1 MAAALWIAAGVG
13 YLATET
19 VAASRM
25 PEYSYV
31 ADYISDLGRPE
42 SPLSWWMNAAFR
54 VQGMAFVV
62 AGALTVRTGP
72 PRRGGLAFV
81 VAACAYGAGS
91 VVVGLFP
98 SGGTGAAQGL
108 HVGGAAAAIVGGNLA
123 VLIAA
128 WAGLPHGSHGSHA
141 LRRAGYGLGAI
152 GLLSGVLLVA
162 ADLPTGVCERGAIYP
177 IIAWQLLAA
186 VAVLTSRPLS
196 TDRAGDP
203 RAGGRTR

>member
-13 YLATET
+13 YLATEA

-25 PEYSYV
+25 PGYSYL

-81 VAACAYGAGS
+81 VAACVYGAGS

-98 SGGTGAAQGL
+98 SGGSGAAQIL
-108 HVGGAAAAIVGGNLA
+108 HVGGAGAAILGGNLA
-123 VLIAA
+123 VLTAA
-128 WAGLPHGSHGSHA
+128 WAGLPHHSRV
-141 LRRAGYGLGAI
+141 LCLAGYGLGTV
-152 GLLSGVLLVA
+152 GLVSGALLVA

-186 VAVLTSRPLS
+186 VAVLTSRPLN
-196 TDRAGDP
+196 TDRAGDR
-203 RAGGRTR
+203 RAGGRAR

>member
-1 MAAALWIAAGVG
+1 MAAVLWIGAGVG
-13 YLATET
+13 YLATEA

-25 PEYSYV
+25 PGYSYL

-62 AGALTVRTGP
+62 AGALMVRTRP
-72 PRRGGLAFV
+72 PRRGGMAFTV
-81 VAACAYGAGS
+81 SACVYGAGS

-98 SGGTGAAQGL
+98 SGGTGAAQSV

-128 WAGLPHGSHGSHA
+128 WAGLPHHSRA
-141 LRRAGYGLGAI
+141 LRRVGYGLGAI
-152 GLLSGVLLVA
+152 GLLSGALLVA

-177 IIAWQLLAA
+177 IISWQLVAA
-186 VAVLTSRPLS
+186 VAVLTSRPPS
-196 TDRAGDP
+196 TDRAGGR